1 MRHASSSGGLRI
13 IFDHL
18 GFFNVHLKL
27 STRAFLHS
35 APTGMRPP
43 WLGSNPRPRA
53 KQRNT
58 IATGQSWP
66 VENAE
71 EERSLRQQEGA
82 SVAGSIAR
90 PLAPSPHISLAS
102 ISTST
107 KPFRRILEVEHS
119 PDRALHLLLY
129 NQTF

>member
-1 MRHASSSGGLRI
+1 MAHATVENYRQILTTWDG
-13 IFDHL
+13 
-18 GFFNVHLKL
+18 FNVHPSL

-71 EERSLRQQEGA
+71 EERSLSQQERA
-82 SVAGSIAR
+82 SAAGSIAR
-90 PLAPSPHISLAS
+90 PLVPSSHISFAS

-107 KPFRRILEVEHS
+107 KPFRRILEAEHS
-119 PDRALHLLLY
+119 PDSALQLLLY